1 MLEAQLKE
9 VPFFSTL
16 SKRELTMVA
25 QQIDEIDVAPGRVL
39 AREGDLGHEFFV
51 IVDGTAD
58 VTRGE
63 ARLAELGPGD
73 FFGEMAL
80 VDEERRTAT
89 VTATSPMRV
98 LVMTRQAFRAIDRS
112 MPAVHATIVKA
123 IKDRRAATQQATT
136 G

>member
-16 SKRELTMVA
+16 SKRELTVVA

-58 VTRGE
+58 VTRGD

>member
-1 MLEAQLKE
+1 MFETQLKE

-16 SKRELTMVA
+16 SKRELSTVA

-39 AREGDLGHEFFV
+39 ARQGDLGHEFFV
-51 IVDGTAD
+51 ILDGTAD
-58 VTRGE
+58 VTRGDT
-63 ARLAELGPGD
+63 RLAELGPGD

-123 IKDRRAATQQATT
+123 IEDRRAATQQATT

>member
-16 SKRELTMVA
+16 SKRELTTVA

-51 IVDGTAD
+51 IVDGTAE

-89 VTATSPMRV
+89 VTATTPMRM

-123 IKDRRAATQQATT
+123 IKERRAATQQATT

>member
-1 MLEAQLKE
+1 MRETQLKQ

-16 SKRELTMVA
+16 SKRELATVA
-25 QQIDEIDVAPGRVL
+25 QQIDEIDVASGRVL

-51 IVDGTAD
+51 IVEGTAE
-58 VTRGE
+58 VVRGDT
-63 ARLAELGPGD
+63 RLAELGAGD

-98 LVMTRQAFRAIDRS
+98 LVMTRQSFRAIDRS
-112 MPAVHATIVKA
+112 MPAVHKA
-123 IKDRRAATQQATT
+123 IVEAIKERRAATQHATT